1 MRLLVASAFGYAAP
15 AAAAVVV
22 AWMSVSAY
30 GPTVV
35 HHAAYAA
42 WALALLG
49 VSSTVPTL
57 AVAFV
62 SGTLADRMD
71 RRTLLRAAN
80 ALGMVSAL
88 LLIGVFW
95 VFPTH
100 RYAVPGPAG
109 FFVPEWF
116 LWMLPVWALL
126 AIAAALSRPTLN
138 SAVPQVVASD
148 ALSQAN
154 GVILSASLLASGVG
168 TLSVGILLGP
178 IGPVL
183 TLFLPLAFFETAAVA
198 LFTLESDVTGSRRPS
213 QRSFASDMVAG
224 LRYVGSRTGL
234 LEITLAS
241 LGVNFFVAVAWVELP
256 LFVHNWLA
264 QGAFVLGALTF
275 VSSLGMAVGA
285 SAVNTF
291 RYDRAPGVYLAVFV
305 VLIGLSLLI
314 LPFTHSTYVAV
325 FAVGVFGLLLGMVT
339 TIYLVVIQRAVPNEL
354 LGRVFAADEIG
365 SFALVP
371 LGQSVGGAITAIRG
385 LAFAYWS
392 TGGGIAVMG
401 AVMSGLR
408 DLRDF
413 AAGRDRIARPTETG

>member
-15 AAAAVVV
+15 ASAAVLVS
-22 AWMSVSAY
+22 WMSVSAY
-30 GPTVV
+30 GPSIV
-35 HHAAYAA
+35 HHAADAA

-49 VSSTVPTL
+49 IASTIPTL
-57 AVAFV
+57 AIAFV

-71 RRTLLRAAN
+71 RRSLLRTSN
-80 ALGMVSAL
+80 GLGIVSL
-88 LLIGVFW
+88 LLLVAIFW
-95 VFPTH
+95 AFPT
-100 RYAVPGPAG
+100 RRFAAPGPAG

-116 LWMLPVWALL
+116 LWVLPVWALL
-126 AIAAALSRPTLN
+126 AAAAALTRPTLN

-148 ALSQAN
+148 VLSHAN
-154 GVILSASLLASGVG
+154 GVILSASLLVSGVG
-168 TLSVGILLGP
+168 TLSVGILLAP
-178 IGPVL
+178 LGPVL

-198 LFTLESDVTGSRRPS
+198 LFTLESDVTGARKSS
-213 QRSFASDMVAG
+213 GRSFASDMVAG

-256 LFVHNWLA
+256 LYVHNWLV

-275 VSSLGMAVGA
+275 VSSLGMAIGA
-285 SAVNTF
+285 SAVNTI
-291 RYDRAPGVYLAVFV
+291 RYERAPGGYLALFV

-314 LPFTHSTYVAV
+314 LPFTHSPYVAV
-325 FAVGVFGLLLGMVT
+325 LAVGVFGLLLGMVT
-339 TIYLVVIQRAVPNEL
+339 TIYLVVIQRSVPNEL
-354 LGRVFAADEIG
+354 LGRVFAADEVG

-371 LGQSVGGAITAIRG
+371 LGQSVGGAITALRG

-401 AVMSGLR
+401 AVMGGLR

-413 AAGRDRIARPTETG
+413 AAGRDRIARMPGTG

>member
-15 AAAAVVV
+15 AAAAVLVS
-22 AWMSVSAY
+22 WMSVSAY
-30 GPTVV
+30 GPSVV
-35 HHAAYAA
+35 HHAADAA

-49 VSSTVPTL
+49 IASTIPTL
-57 AVAFV
+57 AIAFV

-71 RRTLLRAAN
+71 RRSLLRTSN
-80 ALGMVSAL
+80 GLGIVSLL
-88 LLIGVFW
+88 LLIAIFW
-95 VFPTH
+95 VFPT
-100 RYAVPGPAG
+100 RRFAAPGPAG

-116 LWMLPVWALL
+116 VWVLPVWALL
-126 AIAAALSRPTLN
+126 AIAAALTRPTLN

-148 ALSQAN
+148 VLSHAN
-154 GVILSASLLASGVG
+154 GIILSASLLVSGVG
-168 TLSVGILLGP
+168 TLSVGILLAP
-178 IGPVL
+178 LGPVL

-198 LFTLESDVTGSRRPS
+198 LFTLESDVTGVRKSS
-213 QRSFASDMVAG
+213 GRSFASDMVAG

-256 LFVHNWLA
+256 LYVHNWLV

-275 VSSLGMAVGA
+275 VSSLGMAIGA
-285 SAVNTF
+285 SAVNTL
-291 RYDRAPGVYLAVFV
+291 RYERAPGGYLALFV

-314 LPFTHSTYVAV
+314 LPFTHSPYVAV
-325 FAVGVFGLLLGMVT
+325 LAVGVFGLLLGMVT

-354 LGRVFAADEIG
+354 LGRVFAADEVG

-371 LGQSVGGAITAIRG
+371 LGQSVGGAITALRG

-392 TGGGIAVMG
+392 TGGGIAIMG
-401 AVMSGLR
+401 AVMGGLR

-413 AAGRDRIARPTETG
+413 AAGRDRIARVSGTG